1 MEMRN
6 KKLVAFITAIVMLA
20 TVMPIGALAAGSAT
34 LTVEASQ
41 SVVTVGETITVNVQ
55 LSGDA
60 QAYGLQAKLLY
71 DAEKVE
77 YVAGSAKVTL
87 IQDGSNATINDG
99 TAGEISVNTISTS
112 GAVQN
117 GSILEAQF
125 TVRDA
130 ATGTIQFKLD
140 DSFTELTAGLAEG
153 FAEIPTNGIS
163 ADVKIAV
170 PATNI
175 TIDQGSTPTVE
186 RGQTTQLTAT
196 LTPPDSTDT
205 VEWSSDKEDIATV
218 DKNTGVVTG
227 VKAGEATITAKV
239 KDNDNLSATCTVTVT
254 NPAISGELSIS
265 GNAVF
270 GATLTASLS
279 GYESGVTYTWYR
291 NDGGSE
297 TEIGNN
303 ATYTIVADD
312 IGKTLT
318 VKATHP
324 DFEGTVEKSAGR
336 VEKASQ
342 DAPNPPTA
350 ASTDYTSITLT
361 AVPVNIDWMPTANG
375 RIRLSSVV

>member
-254 NPAISGELSIS
+254 NPAISDELSIS

-270 GATLTASLS
+270 GATLTASL
-279 GYESGVTYTWYR
+279 
-291 NDGGSE
+291 
-297 TEIGNN
+297 
-303 ATYTIVADD
+303 
-312 IGKTLT
+312 
-318 VKATHP
+318 
-324 DFEGTVEKSAGR
+324 
-336 VEKASQ
+336 
-342 DAPNPPTA
+342 
-350 ASTDYTSITLT
+350 
-361 AVPVNIDWMPTANG
+361 
-375 RIRLSSVV
+375 